1 MPWQIWRR
9 DKKPAHLGPELR
21 RTVASRFGLRL
32 AEVERLTCV
41 ERRGL
46 YAGRPVKHLR
56 IYDQNLL
63 NGSAKAVEAY
73 EDLSSQPQ
81 AVLFEGHVES
91 DGSVDLIDRRTE
103 QDAAA

>member
-1 MPWQIWRR
+1 MPWQFWHRDRR
-9 DKKPAHLGPELR
+9 PAHLGPELR

-32 AEVERLTCV
+32 AEVESLTCI

-56 IYDQNLL
+56 IYDENLL

-81 AVLFEGHVES
+81 AVLFEGHVEG
-91 DGSVDLIDRRTE
+91 DGSVDLLDKRTDR
-103 QDAAA
+103 DASA